1 MDVPMSWLKEYAA
14 VTAPL
19 KDFMEDMTMSG
30 SKVEGA
36 TSMAGELKNIVT
48 GHIKAIEKHPHAD
61 KLVVCTIDVGTGK
74 DLTIVTGAPNVR
86 VGDYVPVALDNS
98 VIAGGKEI
106 HTGDLRG
113 IASEGMLCSI
123 EELGFDRHDFPEA
136 PEYGIYIFPEPVELG
151 KDVADVL
158 DLKDDVV
165 EYEITSNRPDCFSI
179 LGIAREAAAT
189 YKIPYCPPEITVKE
203 EGEGKQQI

>member
-113 IASEGMLCSI
+113 IASEGML
-123 EELGFDRHDFPEA
+123 
-136 PEYGIYIFPEPVELG
+136 
-151 KDVADVL
+151 
-158 DLKDDVV
+158 
-165 EYEITSNRPDCFSI
+165 
-179 LGIAREAAAT
+179 
-189 YKIPYCPPEITVKE
+189 
-203 EGEGKQQI
+203 

>member
-14 VTAPL
+14 VTAPV
-19 KDFMEDMTMSG
+19 KDYMEDITMSG
-30 SKVEGA
+30 SKVEGV

-48 GHIKAIEKHPHAD
+48 GYIKAIEKHPHAD
-61 KLVVCTIDVGTGK
+61 KLVVCTIDIGAGK
-74 DLTIVTGAPNVR
+74 DLTIVTGAPNVN

-113 IASEGMLCSI
+113 ISSEGMLCSI
-123 EELGFDRHDFPEA
+123 EELGFDRYDFPEA

-165 EYEITSNRPDCFSI
+165 EYEITSNRPDCFLSLI
-179 LGIAREAAAT
+179 HI
-189 YKIPYCPPEITVKE
+189 
-203 EGEGKQQI
+203 